1 MHKAGFK
8 HKGAAQIRFARLSP
22 RLKYS
27 LALMPALVATYA
39 TAADVWSWQ
48 LSEPLD
54 LSVAANVFDIDPD
67 SVTTADVTALK
78 SQGAEVIA
86 YISVGTRETYRDDKG
101 AFPSHVVGRTYGDWP
116 DEKFLDIRQVDALM
130 PIMRARFERA
140 AAMGFDAIEPDN
152 MDVYINDSGFDISAA
167 DTVTYVR
174 SLADLAHSMGLKI
187 GQKNVPELT
196 YQLVGTL
203 DFVVTEGCYA
213 DGWCDQ
219 VLPYIAAGK
228 PVYAAEYLGSGVD
241 WVAACA
247 YARSHGISMILQDA
261 NLTGPAKETC

>member
-8 HKGAAQIRFARLSP
+8 HKEAAQNRFARLYP

-27 LALMPALVATYA
+27 LALMPVLVATYA

-86 YISVGTRETYRDDKG
+86 YISVGTRENYRDDKG
-101 AFPSHVVGRTYGDWP
+101 VFPSHVVGRTYGDWP